1 MIKFLLKVVILGAA
15 FYGLTYFDV
24 LDGLEVLPNPDG
36 PLGEYG
42 TYLWIGLIFGVV
54 NAIVGPV
61 LRLLSLPF
69 VVLTLGLFLLVGVVM
84 KNAIL
89 MIDFA
94 LGLERREGL
103 TPEQAIHRAAM
114 LRLRPIVMTN
124 LAGLL
129 GALPLVLGMGEGSEL
144 RRPLGVT
151 IVGGLMISQFL
162 TLYTTP
168 IVYLALERLR
178 LKVAGWRAR
187 RA

>member
-1 MIKFLLKVVILGAA
+1 MSP
-15 FYGLTYFDV
+15 T
-24 LDGLEVLPNPDG
+24 
-36 PLGEYG
+36 
-42 TYLWIGLIFGVV
+42 
-54 NAIVGPV
+54 
-61 LRLLSLPF
+61 
-69 VVLTLGLFLLVGVVM
+69 
-84 KNAIL
+84 IL
-89 MIDFA
+89 MQANQVSRLFVKRPDYA
-94 LGLERREGL
+94 ER
-103 TPEQAIHRAAM
+103 
-114 LRLRPIVMTN
+114 